1 MPSSVKMNGADMHR
15 IGQEFSTWN
24 SIPVSRAY
32 VEEYSLNVAYISRK
46 DPHHRKPCNKEALRV
61 TGNSRKNTR
70 IATKS

>member
-1 MPSSVKMNGADMHR
+1 MPLSVMMNRAHMHR
-15 IGQEFSTWN
+15 SGQEFSTWN

-32 VEEYSLNVAYISRK
+32 IEEYSLNGAYISHK
-46 DPHHRKPCNKEALRV
+46 DHHRKPCNKEALRV